1 MLSVSLNVTGRRLLR
16 ERHRLLTT
24 LAVSGTI
31 LGTLTANLQTEQFA
45 FGTQAKER
53 ATTRRRPRH

>member
-1 MLSVSLNVTGRRLLR
+1 MLSVSLNAIGRRLLR

-31 LGTLTANLQTEQFA
+31 LGTLTANLQTDQFA
-45 FGTQAKER
+45 FGTHTKER
-53 ATTRRRPRH
+53 ATTKRRPRH